1 MPLTTSPPTPS
12 FSIASSPP
20 VSNPWPSS
28 SPTRFPPLWNR
39 PIAPPTTGPHTWLLD
54 STLSVVGVEAPRDR
68 AVAPTEVGLV
78 VLTEE
83 AEAPIC
89 NNTIAALVVALLP
102 TGEDLFLE
110 DLAVLVGSQGLV
122 EDRLIIFVVLF
133 CCFDQAH

>member
-1 MPLTTSPPTPS
+1 M
-12 FSIASSPP
+12 
-20 VSNPWPSS
+20 
-28 SPTRFPPLWNR
+28 
-39 PIAPPTTGPHTWLLD
+39 
-54 STLSVVGVEAPRDR
+54 GVEAPRDR

-89 NNTIAALVVALLP
+89 NNPIAALVVALLP

-133 CCFDQAH
+133 CCFVVVVVCLFWGVRGRSQTHTKQNKQN